1 MSQNRTVIQ
10 GMEGADNFG
19 RGNYGGKS
27 NFYQPQN
34 PSGGAKGTYVP
45 GMESE
50 PGSNNFSQTT
60 AQTQQEAH
68 KHFSSGKPVVG
79 FLYSVSRTA
88 AGEYWPLHLGQNTI
102 GKDSSRDIV
111 LSEGTVSNDHAV
123 IVVRKLK
130 NTDKIIASISDTRST
145 NGTMLNGVSLEF
157 SAVECHNNDIITVG
171 DNYELL
177 LLLVDPASL
186 GLAVNK
192 NFIPIEEED
201 DEIPAPPIG
210 TTKPFGGT
218 NFYGSGPVPPS
229 YSGGYNPGGTKGM
242 DGTGGFSKGGTTGM

>member
-10 GMEGADNFG
+10 GMEDADHQIM
-19 RGNYGGKS
+19 GNAVS
-27 NFYQPQN
+27 NTGFYQPRN

-45 GMESE
+45 GMQGGPS
-50 PGSNNFSQTT
+50 SNNYSQAS
-60 AQTQQEAH
+60 AQPQQEAP
-68 KHFSSGKPVVG
+68 KQYSSGKPVVG

-88 AGEYWPLHLGQNTI
+88 AGEFWPLHLGQNTI
-102 GKDSSRDIV
+102 GKDSSRDII

-130 NTDKIIASISDTRST
+130 NTDKVIASISDTRST

-157 SAVECHNNDIITVG
+157 SAVECHNNDIITIG

-177 LLLVDPASL
+177 LLLVDPSSM

-192 NFIPIEEED
+192 NFIQVEEEK
-201 DEIPAPPIG
+201 EIPSPLNG
-210 TTKPFGGT
+210 STRPFGRSS
-218 NFYGSGPVPPS
+218 FYGSGPVPPP
-229 YSGGYNPGGTKGM
+229 YGGGFNAGGTKGM

>member
-10 GMEGADNFG
+10 GMEDAD
-19 RGNYGGKS
+19 RPMTGNAGG
-27 NFYQPQN
+27 NTGFYQPRN

-45 GMESE
+45 GMQGGPS
-50 PGSNNFSQTT
+50 SNNYSQAS
-60 AQTQQEAH
+60 AQPQQEAP
-68 KHFSSGKPVVG
+68 KQYSSGKPVVG

-88 AGEYWPLHLGQNTI
+88 AGEFWPLHLGQNTI
-102 GKDSSRDIV
+102 GKDSSRDII

-130 NTDKIIASISDTRST
+130 NTDKVIASISDTRST

-157 SAVECHNNDIITVG
+157 VAVECHNNDIITVG

-177 LLLVDPASL
+177 LILIDPASL
-186 GLAVNK
+186 GLTVSK
-192 NFIPIEEED
+192 DFIPVEEEAGD
-201 DEIPAPPIG
+201 MPAPPIG
-210 TTKPFGGT
+210 STKPFGGSS
-218 NFYGSGPVPPS
+218 FYGSGPITPS
-229 YSGGYNPGGTKGM
+229 YGGGFTAGGTKGM